1 VAGKLNIVGAGYGLD
16 AATGRATVS
25 ARTVYL
31 ALLTAVPAANV
42 TPASMVEYAVAGYSR
57 QICAMSVPSG
67 TPRVTSNTGTIT
79 YGPLTGANNTT
90 QIVGWALVSTASGT
104 TGDVVAQGDWST
116 ARTPAAN
123 DQLTVSP
130 GGVTVSID

>member
-1 VAGKLNIVGAGYGLD
+1 MAGKLNVAGAGYGLD
-16 AATGRATVS
+16 AALGRATVS

-31 ALLTAVPAANV
+31 ALLTVIPSAS
-42 TPASMVEYAVAGYSR
+42 TTTASMTEYAAAGYSR
-57 QICAMSVPSG
+57 QICAMSVPTGS
-67 TPRVTSNTGTIT
+67 PRVSSNTATIT
-79 YGPLTGANNTT
+79 YGPITGANNTV
-90 QIVGWALVSTASGT
+90 QIVGWALVSSASGT

-130 GGVTVSID
+130 GAVTVTLD

>member
-1 VAGKLNIVGAGYGLD
+1 MAGKLNVVGAGYALD

-31 ALLTAVPAANV
+31 ALLTVIPTTTT
-42 TPASMVEYAVAGYSR
+42 TPASMTEYAAAGYTR
-57 QICAMSVPSG
+57 QICAMSVPAGS
-67 TPRVTSNTGTIT
+67 PRTTSNTGTIT
-79 YGPLTGANNTT
+79 YGPITGANNTV

-104 TGDVVAQGDWST
+104 TGDVVAQGDWTT
-116 ARTPAAN
+116 ARIPAAN

-130 GGVTVSID
+130 GGVSVQVD